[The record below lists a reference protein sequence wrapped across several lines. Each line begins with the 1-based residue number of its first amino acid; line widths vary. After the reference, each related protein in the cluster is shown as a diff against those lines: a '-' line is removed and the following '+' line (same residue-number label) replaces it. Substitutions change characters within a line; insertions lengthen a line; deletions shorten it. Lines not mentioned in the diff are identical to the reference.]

1 MERSILH
8 CIQNEGLRYM
18 EYVIAQRAIPHMM
31 DGFKP
36 VHRYIMYS
44 ALQGGNGFQKV
55 ASVGGSVSIY
65 GYHHGEG
72 SAEDAG
78 SLLAAHWCNNVPLFD
93 RDGFFGSRLVRR
105 PGDARYI
112 KMRVSSLFKAIYQDE
127 DLAPVHTDPE
137 HVPPEHYLPII
148 PMVLIN
154 GFSGIAKAY
163 ATNIPP
169 HCPVSVIKGCIA
181 YLKDK
186 DFSLEL
192 KYPDFRGTVKDNVIY
207 GKYELQGKTKLIIT
221 EIPPRHDREKYIA
234 ILDALEEKGNIVSY
248 VDQSKE
254 QFKYVVTLKREYANS
269 LNDEKILKDF
279 KLTENVNPNVNVIYK
294 GSLRSYAT
302 PEDLL
307 KDFVNVRLDFYQK
320 RIDKRIEEIEASL
333 ALATAKTFFIDRMIA
348 KPDALKGLTRD
359 KATDFI
365 RTWAG
370 CENHAETLVQ
380 MNIYHLTTDE
390 REKLI
395 ADVEKYQKQ
404 LDYWKATTPK
414 IEYLNDLDVLAKKLK

>member
-18 EYVIAQRAIPHMM
+18 QYVIAQRAIPHMM

-55 ASVGGSVSIY
+55 ASIGGSVSTY

-78 SLLAAHWCNNVPLFD
+78 SLMAAHWCNNVPLFD

-127 DLAPVHTDPE
+127 DLAPVHADPE
-137 HVPPEHYLPII
+137 HIPPEHYLPII

-169 HCPVSVIKGCIA
+169 YCPVSVLKGCIS
-181 YLKDK
+181 YLNDK

-192 KYPDFRGTVKDNVIY
+192 KYPDYRGTVKDGVIY
-207 GKYELQGKTKLIIT
+207 GKYELQGKTKLVIT
-221 EIPPRHDREKYIA
+221 EVPPRFDREKYIA
-234 ILDALEEKGNIVSY
+234 LLDAMEEKGYITSY
-248 VDQSKE
+248 LGQCKE
-254 QFKYVVTLKREYANS
+254 EFKFTVNLKREYANS
-269 LNDEKILKDF
+269 LNEEKILKDF
-279 KLTENVNPNVNVIYK
+279 KLTENVNPNINVIY
-294 GSLRSYAT
+294 GGFLRSYET

-307 KDFVNVRLDFYQK
+307 KDFVNIRLEFYQK
-320 RIDKRIEEIEASL
+320 RIDKRISEIEEYLS
-333 ALATAKTFFIDRMIA
+333 LATAKTFFIDYMIA

-359 KATDFI
+359 KAVALI
-365 RTWAG
+365 RSWDG
-370 CENHAETLVQ
+370 CEAHAETLVQ

-390 REKLI
+390 RQKLLE
-395 ADVEKYQKQ
+395 DVEKYKKL
-404 LDYWKATTPK
+404 LDYWKNTTPK
-414 IEYLNDLDVLAKKLK
+414 IEYLNDLDVLQKKLK